1 VARGSNSHKADIQT
15 VAANVRF
22 GGTDMPTH
30 FAYLKR
36 IAPVYCRFEPDSRYL
51 RVQFAKKMQFVSEFE
66 VPMPPLVASNV
77 VKSGFI
83 GTIG

>member
-1 VARGSNSHKADIQT
+1 MNLKPVKLLIAAAQLADFGT
-15 VAANVRF
+15 ADKVFSCRF
-22 GGTDMPTH
+22 G
-30 FAYLKR
+30 
-36 IAPVYCRFEPDSRYL
+36 PDSRYL

-66 VPMPPLVASNV
+66 VPMPLLVASNV

>member
-1 VARGSNSHKADIQT
+1 
-15 VAANVRF
+15 
-22 GGTDMPTH
+22 MPTH

-36 IAPVYCRFEPDSRYL
+36 IAPVYCRFGPDSRYL

-66 VPMPPLVASNV
+66 VPMPLLVASNV

>member
-1 VARGSNSHKADIQT
+1 
-15 VAANVRF
+15 
-22 GGTDMPTH
+22 MPTH

-36 IAPVYCRFEPDSRYL
+36 ITPVYWRFEPDSRYL

-66 VPMPPLVASNV
+66 VLMPPLVASNV

-83 GTIG
+83 GAIG

>member
-1 VARGSNSHKADIQT
+1 
-15 VAANVRF
+15 
-22 GGTDMPTH
+22 MPTH

-36 IAPVYCRFEPDSRYL
+36 ITPVYWRFEPDSRYL
-51 RVQFAKKMQFVSEFE
+51 RVLFAKKMQFVSEFE
-66 VPMPPLVASNV
+66 VPKPLLVASNV